1 MGLLLATCY
10 SQIRF
15 SAQSMSI
22 QVKYIKKKKITLY
35 HPKLYLKLHFAP

>member
-22 QVKYIKKKKITLY
+22 QVKYIKKKNYTLS
-35 HPKLYLKLHFAP
+35 P